1 MKLTIVGPGR
11 AGMSLAIAAIE
22 AGHSVT
28 AVVGRNPALVAA
40 AADRLDTSPHDITDV
55 LPPTDVSVLSVRD
68 DALLSVAAA
77 LAGAPT
83 AGERLPGAAVHLSGL
98 ASLSVLD
105 PLQEQGLKIGSFH
118 PLQTLPNPEA
128 GAAALAGS
136 WIAVTT
142 NDADLGVSLESLA
155 SSLGAQP
162 FPLEDELKAT
172 YHAAAAAAANFPLAA
187 LTMAND
193 LFTAAGVPFAASRP
207 LVDAVVA
214 NAYELGPRAALTGP
228 VARGDIGTVAAQ
240 LEAVSAADPSLVP
253 GFVAFVAELA
263 RLTGRSEAFEAVI
276 GRPSRGAD

>member
-1 MKLTIVGPGR
+1 MELTIVGPGR
-11 AGMSLAIAAIE
+11 AGMSLATAAIE
-22 AGHSVT
+22 AGHSVS
-28 AVVGRNPALVAA
+28 AVVGRNPAVVAT
-40 AADRLDTSPHDITDV
+40 AADRLASAPFAITDV
-55 LPPTDVSVLSVRD
+55 LPPSDLTVVSVRD
-68 DALLSVAAA
+68 DALPSVAAA
-77 LAGAPT
+77 LAGVSS
-83 AGERLPGAAVHLSGL
+83 AGERPSEAAVHMSGL
-98 ASLSVLD
+98 APLSVLD
-105 PLQEQGLKIGSFH
+105 PLLEQGLKIGSFH
-118 PLQTLPNPEA
+118 PLQTLPNPES

-142 NDADLGVSLESLA
+142 DDTGLRVTLEALA

-228 VARGDIGTVAAQ
+228 VARGDVGTVAAQ
-240 LEAVSAADPSLVP
+240 LEAVAAADPSLVA
-253 GFVAFVAELA
+253 GFVDFVAELA

-276 GRPSRGAD
+276 DRGSRRAD